1 MNKTVVIPAAGIG
14 SRLGSFTKN
23 YSKAMCTLGPMPVI
37 SYIIN
42 KFSNEDEIIILLGY
56 KGDYLKQVVEI
67 CHPEKN
73 IKFVEVDKFEG
84 EGSGLGY
91 SLSCAKK
98 LLQKP
103 FIFWSCDTVLPN
115 LDLDKLSYAH
125 NWMVGCTPNSDMPF
139 DQYRHIEI
147 QQGRNVVK
155 AISPKDSIENQSSYN
170 YVGVSFVKDYKEFWQ
185 AYETNR
191 DMFISSGEVCGFLN
205 IATNNIIKAY
215 IDNDW
220 IDCGNKKI
228 FEKYKQEYSSK
239 MVEAVLEK
247 PDESIWFIGNRVI
260 KFHIDPKFIADRIK
274 RHNLLCD
281 KQKANGIVIPELDA
295 YSTNVY
301 SYKRADGIIASSLIT
316 PKMLNDILERYL
328 DVDYEEIDDEE
339 KFNIYKDFYYD
350 KTISRIKKYCNEYE
364 DIDTNCVVN
373 GVECIPATDI
383 MSKVNWELVSRNG
396 VFTNNYHGD
405 FHLENILVDDDKYII
420 LDWRQNFGKTY
431 VGDIYYDIAK
441 MWHSLIVN
449 HDMVRQDLFTVDVIS
464 NNNIRIDIHRT
475 FIDTECEQA
484 LIEYIKNS
492 QYDLRQSEF
501 LTAVIFL
508 NIAACHIYPY
518 SKFLFYLGK
527 LMINNFYNKYKDTE
541 FFNEHE

>member
-37 SYIIN
+37 SHIIN
-42 KFSNEDEIIILLGY
+42 KFSNDDEIIVLLGY

-73 IKFVEVDKFEG
+73 IKFVNVDNFEG
-84 EGSGLGY
+84 PGSGLGY
-91 SLSCAKK
+91 SLSCAKDM
-98 LLQKP
+98 LQKP
-103 FIFWSCDTVLPN
+103 FIFWSCDTVLP
-115 LDLDKLSYAH
+115 DLDINKLSYTH
-125 NWMVGCTPNSDMPF
+125 NWMVGCKPDASMPF
-139 DQYRHIEI
+139 EQYRHIEAQANNNI
-147 QQGRNVVK
+147 K
-155 AISPKDSIENQSSYN
+155 AILPKDSIENKNSYN
-170 YVGVSFVKDYKEFWQ
+170 YVGVSFVYDYNDFWNAYKTNKE
-185 AYETNR
+185 
-191 DMFISSGEVCGFLN
+191 MFVSTGEVCGFLN
-205 IATNNIIKAY
+205 IAANHNIKLYSTNK
-215 IDNDW
+215 W
-220 IDCGNKKI
+220 IDCGNRKI
-228 FEKYKQEYSSK
+228 FEKYKQEYSDK

-274 RHNLLCD
+274 RHNLLCE
-281 KQKANGIVIPELDA
+281 KQKANGIVIPELDT

-301 SYKRADGIIASSLIT
+301 SYKRADGIIASSIIT
-316 PKMLNDILERYL
+316 PKMLNDILEKYL
-328 DVDYEEIDDEE
+328 DVEYEEISNEE
-339 KFNIYKDFYYD
+339 KLSIYKDFYYN
-350 KTISRIKKYCNEYE
+350 KTISRINKYCNEYE
-364 DIDTNCVVN
+364 DIDVDCVVN
-373 GVECIPATDI
+373 GVECMSATEI
-383 MSKVNWELVSRNG
+383 MSKVNWEKASELG

-405 FHLENILVDDDKYII
+405 FHLENILVNNDKYVI

-431 VGDIYYDIAK
+431 IGDVYYDIAK

-449 HDMVRQDLFTVDVIS
+449 HNMVRQNLFSVDVIS

-475 FIDTECEQA
+475 FIDTECERT

-508 NIAACHIYPY
+508 NIAACHVYPY

-527 LMINNFYNKYKDTE
+527 LMINNFYNKYKDTD
-541 FFNEHE
+541 FFN